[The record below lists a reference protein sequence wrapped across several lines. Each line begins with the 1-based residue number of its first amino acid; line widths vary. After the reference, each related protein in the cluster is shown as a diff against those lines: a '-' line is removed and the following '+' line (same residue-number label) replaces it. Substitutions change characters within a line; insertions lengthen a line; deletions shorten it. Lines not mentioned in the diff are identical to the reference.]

1 MKMDFFSKI
10 IKLFFFVSGT
20 FFPISTNANE
30 ITYQNLIK
38 RNISTKIMNAE
49 KVIKGKDLDRFV
61 TLSVVV
67 NEEIIYCHYEKENRS
82 KLKLIMCY

>member
-1 MKMDFFSKI
+1 MDFFFKI
-10 IKLFFFVSGT
+10 IKLFIFANGII
-20 FFPISTNANE
+20 FPISTNANE
-30 ITYQNLIK
+30 ITYQNLLK
-38 RNISTKIMNAE
+38 RNISTKIMNVGKMIKE
-49 KVIKGKDLDRFV
+49 KGLDRFV